1 MDKSTRENWR
11 KVKTSLEQAG
21 KTDCFFYKRACAIAT
36 GGSDPFNREGWGQTP
51 PQQIQ

>member
-1 MDKSTRENWR
+1 MDESTRENWK

-36 GGSDPFNREGWGQTP
+36 GGSDSFNREGLGQTP